1 MQPQFQSTFLVAC
14 ISEELSYGQFVAA
27 LDAEDAAY
35 QSGCR
40 RARMVIQ
47 LGESAWLLRE
57 DESRSRILVIEVR
70 RGHYVNADF
79 SDTLLSMVERELG
92 QVA

>member
-27 LDAEDAAY
+27 LDAEDASY
-35 QSGCR
+35 QAGY
-40 RARMVIQ
+40 RARMIIQ
-47 LGESAWLLRE
+47 IGESAWLLRE
-57 DESRSRILVIEVR
+57 DESQTRILVIEVR
-70 RGHYVNADF
+70 RGHYVDADF
-79 SDTLLSMVERELG
+79 SGTLLSMVERELG